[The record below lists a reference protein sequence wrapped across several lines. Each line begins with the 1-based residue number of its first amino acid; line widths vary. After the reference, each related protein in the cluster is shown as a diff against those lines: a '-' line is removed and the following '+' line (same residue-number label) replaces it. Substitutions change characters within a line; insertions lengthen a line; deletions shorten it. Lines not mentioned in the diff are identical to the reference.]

1 MLRIKN
7 LKSSVDKKEVLKGV
21 SLTIKP
27 GGIHAII
34 GPNGSGKTT
43 LAMSMMGH
51 PSYKFPISNFQF
63 QINGVEMKDLRP
75 EERAKHGLFVSFQ
88 NPIEITGVTFLAFLR
103 TAAKALRPAE
113 KIPLS
118 QFKQKVIQAL
128 QAVDLDEDFMKRS
141 VNEGFS
147 GGERKRA
154 EIAQMLVLKP
164 KFVVLDEI
172 DSGLDMDSI
181 RIVAKVIR
189 AAAEKEKVGMLL
201 ITHYQRILQYLKL
214 TSVHVL
220 IDGKIKATG
229 GMALVEKVEKDGYAA
244 I

>member
-128 QAVDLDEDFMKRS
+128 QAVDLDE
-141 VNEGFS
+141 GFS